1 MLLTRAAEPEI
12 DDPALGQFLAF
23 MAKEIATRPEHLQAL
38 NADAVRSIQ
47 ALVAGVAVDL
57 DAPLSTAD
65 E

>member
-23 MAKEIATRPEHLQAL
+23 MSKDTATRPEHLQAL

>member
-23 MAKEIATRPEHLQAL
+23 LAKDIANRPEDLRGP

>member
-38 NADAVRSIQ
+38 NADAVRSIE
-47 ALVAGVAVDL
+47 ALVAGVAVDS